1 MNWLEVLDRDFVLF
15 VNGFHS
21 PFLDEFMWFFS
32 QTISLLP
39 LFLLVFFFLFKEYA
53 IKEFLLIFVLFALS
67 LFLTDFL
74 SVHLFKEVF
83 QRLRPSH
90 NPIIQDYLHYY
101 KQADGTFYRGGDFGF
116 ISSHSANYFGLFA
129 FLFPFFYNKRNWLL
143 FLLFFIGL
151 IVVISRIYLGVHYF
165 SDIAAGA
172 AFGALIGSL
181 IYLLFLFLVK
191 NSWKY
196 NKDS

>member
-90 NPIIQDYLHYY
+90 NPIIQDYLHY
-101 KQADGTFYRGGDFGF
+101 
-116 ISSHSANYFGLFA
+116 
-129 FLFPFFYNKRNWLL
+129 
-143 FLLFFIGL
+143 
-151 IVVISRIYLGVHYF
+151 
-165 SDIAAGA
+165 
-172 AFGALIGSL
+172 
-181 IYLLFLFLVK
+181 
-191 NSWKY
+191 
-196 NKDS
+196 

>member
-116 ISSHSANYFGLFA
+116 ISSHSANYFGIFA
-129 FLFPFFYNKRNWLL
+129 YLVPFFCNKRNWLL
-143 FLLFFIGL
+143 FLLFFVGL

-181 IYLLFLFLVK
+181 IYLLFRFSVK
-191 NSWKY
+191 KSLKF